1 MLNPL
6 LNKVWLMMVA
16 REELL
21 LKPVTWGED
30 GVVVQVNKVPV
41 TFEVSVMPVDWLLH
55 CDFDKGLFE
64 RLGVG

>member
-6 LNKVWLMMVA
+6 LIKVWLMMVA
-16 REELL
+16 GEEPLL
-21 LKPVTWGED
+21 NPLICNDEPVA
-30 GVVVQVNKVPV
+30 VQVNKVPV
-41 TFEVSVMPVDWLLH
+41 TFEVSVMPVDWVLH